1 MWQHLNIVH
10 LDPKEIVPSDL
21 GPIWRTCLRQIVFL
35 APGARYQGT
44 APVREVR
51 GGHDLHCMLVE
62 ICSGL
67 HSPLLGET
75 EVFGQFRAFR
85 EQHRWHEAWEPL
97 LDAVEE
103 DVKKIRRKYLTNL
116 GAQSYGSLARRR
128 LTPGTPVVL
137 MGAGRLAQ
145 DLLPWLNNSP
155 VHLVVRNEGKR
166 EGWWT
171 KASVSSLSDA
181 ERTEF
186 PKGAHWLIA
195 APVKNED
202 LLRIFANNEVGT
214 VLDFRGEER
223 LPGVPAT
230 AKDYLDL
237 SRLFGELE
245 AVRGALAVKRKVAM
259 DAAAELSRQRELT
272 VNHRPFGWEDA
283 FA

>member
-1 MWQHLNIVH
+1 MWHELNIVH
-10 LDPKEIVPSDL
+10 LDPKEILPSEL
-21 GPIWRTCLRQIVFL
+21 GPVWRTCLRQIVFL
-35 APGARYQGT
+35 APGAHYSGR
-44 APVREVR
+44 APVRDVLR
-51 GGHDLHCMLVE
+51 GHELHRFLVE

-85 EQHRWHEAWEPL
+85 DQHRWHHAWEPL

-103 DVKKIRRKYLTNL
+103 DVRKIRRRYLTNL

-137 MGAGRLAQ
+137 VGAGRLAQ
-145 DLLPWLNNSP
+145 DLLPWLDHSP
-155 VHLVVRNEGKR
+155 VHLVVRNTGKQ

-171 KASVSSLSDA
+171 KTSVSSLADA
-181 ERTEF
+181 ATTKF

-195 APVKNED
+195 APVTNEQ
-202 LLRIFANNEVGT
+202 LSQIWKTQEVGT
-214 VLDFRGEER
+214 ILDFRGEER
-223 LPGVPAT
+223 FGATPAT
-230 AKDYLDL
+230 ARDYLDL
-237 SRLFGELE
+237 SLLFGELE

-259 DAAAELSRQRELT
+259 EAAAELSRVRE
-272 VNHRPFGWEDA
+272 VSVHHRPFGCEDA